1 MPKSRLSASSKVS
14 IVCEASQ
21 VPLGFNPLAVWDGLN
36 LTKVLIIRNLP
47 PVFMSTMTE
56 VVFAAV
62 RISHCNTLLL
72 WRMLIISAQWWQFID
87 LRHGSLYLC

>member
-1 MPKSRLSASSKVS
+1 MPKSRFSASSKVS

-21 VPLGFNPLAVWDGLN
+21 VPLGFNPLAVRDGLN
-36 LTKVLIIRNLP
+36 LTKVLIIGNLP

-62 RISHCNTLLL
+62 RISHCNTL
-72 WRMLIISAQWWQFID
+72 
-87 LRHGSLYLC
+87 

>member
-1 MPKSRLSASSKVS
+1 MPKSRFSASSKVS

-36 LTKVLIIRNLP
+36 LTIVLIIGNLP

-62 RISHCNTLLL
+62 RISHCNTL
-72 WRMLIISAQWWQFID
+72 
-87 LRHGSLYLC
+87 